1 MYQMYYSE
9 NGYFRLNYT
18 AKPVYDPRA
27 QEYAILDGKLTQKL
41 NTAGTLTFT
50 LPPGKEDPLSHKS
63 VVLLDRES
71 TLFSGRI
78 LKTETDFEG
87 FTTVTCEGVLG
98 ELNGFVVRPY
108 DFSGDN
114 AQADDSTVNYLNA
127 LLDASRANRTG
138 GWKVGNCSPSLQKLS
153 YSGRSSTLYP
163 TLLEELQQK
172 LIQKEGGYLRAS
184 VGSISDNSPDR
195 YLDYVTEED
204 YGKLVDQPIE
214 LGKNL
219 TNLEITVDSSDRI
232 NTLVPLGK
240 IEEDG
245 QRLTVRDA
253 VVDGKAYGK
262 DYLEKEGSVAKY
274 YTISATHQ
282 WEDVTDPTNLYN
294 KAVKY
299 LESVSQSAVSISA
312 SAADLSL
319 AGYDVSPIRLGDR
332 VRLISKIH
340 NLDVTMLCTKR
351 VYDLLDPANDVIQLE
366 SQLSSQNLTDLF
378 AATGR

>member
-1 MYQMYYSE
+1 MYQIFYSDTGWFT
-9 NGYFRLNYT
+9 NGT
-18 AKPVYDPRA
+18 IYDPRA
-27 QEYAILDGKLTQKL
+27 AEYAILDGKLTQKL

-50 LPPGKEDPLSHKS
+50 LPPGREDPFSHTG
-63 VVLLDRES
+63 VLLQDRGEM
-71 TLFSGRI
+71 LFSGRI

-108 DFSGDN
+108 DFSGDD
-114 AQADDSTVNYLNA
+114 AQADDSAVRYLQLLIQQANA
-127 LLDASRANRTG
+127 SSCGWLLAKYSD
-138 GWKVGNCSPSLQKLS
+138 SLKKLE
-153 YSGRSSTLYP
+153 YSARSSTLYP
-163 TLLEELQQK
+163 TLMDEINQK
-172 LIQKEGGYLRAS
+172 LLQKQGGYLKGVVDIHYTNAPSR
-184 VGSISDNSPDR
+184 I
-195 YLDYVTEED
+195 LEYVDAQE

-219 TNLEITVDSSDRI
+219 TDLEITVDATDRI
-232 NTLVPLGK
+232 NILVPLGK
-240 IEEDG
+240 IDTDG
-245 QRLTVRDA
+245 NRLTIKNATVNGA
-253 VVDGKAYGK
+253 AYGK
-262 DYLEKEGSVAKY
+262 DYIATDTVNSFY
-274 YTISATHQ
+274 SISATHQ

-294 KAVKY
+294 KAVDY
-299 LESVSQSAVSISA
+299 LDSVSKAAVSISA

-340 NLDVTMLCTKR
+340 NLDVTMLCTRR

-378 AATGR
+378 VATGR

>member
-1 MYQMYYSE
+1 MYQLCYSDDGYYP
-9 NGYFRLNYT
+9 GGII
-18 AKPVYDPRA
+18 YDPRA
-27 QEYAILDGKLTQKL
+27 SDYAILDGKLTQKL

-50 LPPGKEDPLSHKS
+50 LPPGRGDPLSQRG
-63 VVLLDRES
+63 VMLEDRGE
-71 TLFSGRI
+71 TLFFGRI

-108 DFSGDN
+108 EFSGED
-114 AQADDSTVNYLNA
+114 AQAADSTVNYLTA
-127 LLDASRANRTG
+127 LLSSALAGQDGAWA
-138 GWKVGNCSPSLQKLS
+138 VGECSESLKKLD
-153 YSGRSSTLYP
+153 YSLRSSTLYP
-163 TLLEELQQK
+163 NLLTEIQQK
-172 LIQKEGGYLRAS
+172 LVQKQGGYLRTR
-184 VGSISDNSPDR
+184 ISPSTYNQITR

-219 TNLEITVDSSDRI
+219 TDLEITVDSSDRI
-232 NTLVPLGK
+232 NILVPIGK
-240 IEEDG
+240 TGEDG

-299 LESVSQSAVSISA
+299 LEGVSQSAVSISA

>member
-1 MYQMYYSE
+1 MYQIFYSDTGWFT
-9 NGYFRLNYT
+9 NGT
-18 AKPVYDPRA
+18 IYDPRA
-27 QEYAILDGKLTQKL
+27 AEYAILDGKLTQKL

-50 LPPGKEDPLSHKS
+50 LPPGREDPFSHTG
-63 VVLLDRES
+63 VLLQDRGEM
-71 TLFSGRI
+71 LFSGRI

-98 ELNGFVVRPY
+98 ELNGFIVRPY
-108 DFSGDN
+108 DFSGSD
-114 AQADDSTVNYLNA
+114 AQADDSAVRYLQLLIQQANA
-127 LLDASRANRTG
+127 SSCGWLLAKYSD
-138 GWKVGNCSPSLQKLS
+138 SLKKLE
-153 YSGRSSTLYP
+153 YSARSSTLYP
-163 TLLEELQQK
+163 TLMDEINQK
-172 LIQKEGGYLRAS
+172 LLQKQGGYLKGVVDIHYTNAPSR
-184 VGSISDNSPDR
+184 I
-195 YLDYVTEED
+195 LEYVDAEE

-219 TNLEITVDSSDRI
+219 TDLEITVDATDRI
-232 NTLVPLGK
+232 NILVPLGK
-240 IEEDG
+240 IDTDG
-245 QRLTVRDA
+245 NRLTIKNATVNGA
-253 VVDGKAYGK
+253 AYGK
-262 DYLEKEGSVAKY
+262 DYIATDTVNSFY
-274 YTISATHQ
+274 SISATHQ

-294 KAVKY
+294 KAVEY
-299 LESVSQSAVSISA
+299 LEGVSQSAVSISA

-378 AATGR
+378 AAAGR